1 MKTLVIERE
10 AVKNNIGVIKE
21 RAGEAV
27 IYAVLTGDGQGAGL
41 VELARLLREEGIG
54 RFAVSEPAEAAALR
68 RAGFVEEEILMLR
81 PTVDRAELEQLID
94 LNVVCTVGSA
104 DTGMALNG
112 AAEARSTVVEAHI
125 QIDTGM
131 GFGGFLADEP
141 EKILSV
147 YRNLP
152 NVAVSGICTQL
163 HARKKGGEDLA
174 ARLGQFHRVVEAIRA
189 AGFETGVVHAAGSY
203 ALLHCADARLDG
215 VRAGSALLGRCRRVH
230 GDGLYRV
237 GYGEVGIEETRWL
250 PKGHT
255 VGSARPI
262 VLRRPTRVAVLPVGY
277 QNGFGVARA
286 QGGGLGGLQGGAGPG
301 AGAPGAQGGPGG
313 GPGRSVH
320 LHPQAQAGELV
331 KGPAGHRAQAD
342 DCGAVR
348 THGGPQLAGLPP
360 GGGAVHR
367 HGPEPRQPRQRPA
380 AHLRQIPPREHCV
393 RVEQQQRRAVRPLE
407 HHRLTV
413 KELSHIPHQAQQRP
427 RACRAPRPQSGEPV
441 LPGGAV
447 GIQHGL
453 SSPAHASLSAPASS
467 SGWRIIR

>member
-54 RFAVSEPAEAAALR
+54 RFAVSEPAEAALR

-255 VGSARPI
+255 VAAPAPSSSGGPPAWRCCPWAIRTASAWPAPRAAAWAPCCGAGWPPGGAPSASTASGPASWGPSVPLRPWWTSPTSSAPPAIRRCSTSTPCTHGGLCGSTGSPA
-262 VLRRPTRVAVLPVGY
+262 
-277 QNGFGVARA
+277 ARA
-286 QGGGLGGLQGGAGPG
+286 ENAGAGPTPARRTD
-301 AGAPGAQGGPGG
+301 AGGRGRPGSAGPYNTQREGNLSDA
-313 GPGRSVH
+313 RSCYQSEEC
-320 LHPQAQAGELV
+320 L
-331 KGPAGHRAQAD
+331 
-342 DCGAVR
+342 
-348 THGGPQLAGLPP
+348 
-360 GGGAVHR
+360 R
-367 HGPEPRQPRQRPA
+367 H
-380 AHLRQIPPREHCV
+380 H
-393 RVEQQQRRAVRPLE
+393 
-407 HHRLTV
+407 
-413 KELSHIPHQAQQRP
+413 
-427 RACRAPRPQSGEPV
+427 
-441 LPGGAV
+441 
-447 GIQHGL
+447 
-453 SSPAHASLSAPASS
+453 
-467 SGWRIIR
+467 

>member
-174 ARLGQFHRVVEAIRA
+174 ARL
-189 AGFETGVVHAAGSY
+189 
-203 ALLHCADARLDG
+203 DG

-286 QGGGLGGLQGGAGPG
+286 QGGGLGALLRRWLA
-301 AGAPGAQGGPGG
+301 A
-313 GPGRSVH
+313 R
-320 LHPQAQAGELV
+320 
-331 KGPAGHRAQAD
+331 R
-342 DCGAVR
+342 R
-348 THGGPQLAGLPP
+348 T
-360 GGGAVHR
+360 
-367 HGPEPRQPRQRPA
+367 
-380 AHLRQIPPREHCV
+380 V
-393 RVEQQQRRAVRPLE
+393 RVNGQRARILGAIGAIETVVDVTDLKCSAGDPAVFDIDPLYARGFVRE
-407 HHRLTV
+407 YR
-413 KELSHIPHQAQQRP
+413 
-427 RACRAPRPQSGEPV
+427 
-441 LPGGAV
+441 
-447 GIQHGL
+447 
-453 SSPAHASLSAPASS
+453 
-467 SGWRIIR
+467 

>member
-112 AAEARSTVVEAHI
+112 AAEAAPPWWRPTSRSTPAWASAASWP
-125 QIDTGM
+125 TS
-131 GFGGFLADEP
+131 P

-255 VGSARPI
+255 VGSARPV

-286 QGGGLGGLQGGAGPG
+286 QGGGLGALLRRWLA
-301 AGAPGAQGGPGG
+301 A
-313 GPGRSVH
+313 R
-320 LHPQAQAGELV
+320 
-331 KGPAGHRAQAD
+331 R
-342 DCGAVR
+342 R
-348 THGGPQLAGLPP
+348 T
-360 GGGAVHR
+360 
-367 HGPEPRQPRQRPA
+367 
-380 AHLRQIPPREHCV
+380 V
-393 RVEQQQRRAVRPLE
+393 RVNGQRARILGAIGAIETVVDVTDLKCSAGDPAVFDIDPLYARGFVRE
-407 HHRLTV
+407 YR
-413 KELSHIPHQAQQRP
+413 
-427 RACRAPRPQSGEPV
+427 
-441 LPGGAV
+441 
-447 GIQHGL
+447 
-453 SSPAHASLSAPASS
+453 
-467 SGWRIIR
+467 

>member
-255 VGSARPI
+255 VGSARPV
-262 VLRRPTRVAVLPVGY
+262 VLRRPAP
-277 QNGFGVARA
+277 RA
-286 QGGGLGGLQGGAGPG
+286 AAWAPCCGAGWPPGGALS
-301 AGAPGAQGGPGG
+301 ASTA
-313 GPGRSVH
+313 S
-320 LHPQAQAGELV
+320 
-331 KGPAGHRAQAD
+331 GPASWGPSAPLRPWWTSPTSSAPPAIRR
-342 DCGAVR
+342 CSTSTPC
-348 THGGPQLAGLPP
+348 THGGLCGST
-360 GGGAVHR
+360 GS
-367 HGPEPRQPRQRPA
+367 PA
-380 AHLRQIPPREHCV
+380 ALGC
-393 RVEQQQRRAVRPLE
+393 RPLQQTK
-407 HHRLTV
+407 RR
-413 KELSHIPHQAQQRP
+413 ELERCAQL
-427 RACRAPRPQSGEPV
+427 
-441 LPGGAV
+441 LPE
-447 GIQHGL
+447 
-453 SSPAHASLSAPASS
+453 
-467 SGWRIIR
+467 